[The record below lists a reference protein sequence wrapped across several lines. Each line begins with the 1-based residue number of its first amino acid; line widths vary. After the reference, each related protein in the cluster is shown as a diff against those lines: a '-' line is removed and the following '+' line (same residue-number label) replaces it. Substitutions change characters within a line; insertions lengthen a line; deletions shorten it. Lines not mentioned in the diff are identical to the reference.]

1 MVTNSRP
8 AYLFRNIGSGIE
20 NGEVTITGLENL
32 DTGLVTGS
40 MEYMFDNC
48 KATSLNLSNFDTR
61 NATGMSYMFSEC
73 TNLVSLDLLSFDTHS
88 VKNMEGMFY
97 NCKAKTIN
105 ISNFDTRNVTE
116 MGKYVSRV

>member
-1 MVTNSRP
+1 
-8 AYLFRNIGSGIE
+8 
-20 NGEVTITGLENL
+20 
-32 DTGLVTGS
+32 
-40 MEYMFDNC
+40 
-48 KATSLNLSNFDTR
+48 
-61 NATGMSYMFSEC
+61 MFSEC